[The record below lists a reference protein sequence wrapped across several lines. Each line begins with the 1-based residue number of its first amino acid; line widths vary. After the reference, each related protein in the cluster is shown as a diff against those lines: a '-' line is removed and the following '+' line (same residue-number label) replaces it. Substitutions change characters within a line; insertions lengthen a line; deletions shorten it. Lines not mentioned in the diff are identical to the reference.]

1 VRRRWPLAL
10 TAALLLLISGALVAV
25 IITSRTIV
33 GAVPGRS
40 PILGMAALDDGFLV
54 GTSRGAFVSRDGVT
68 WSGVKNF
75 SRSETLVADGRTQ
88 GLVLSAGTVWSTRDL
103 SAFDKRSQVGR
114 GVAMAVAAD
123 DSVYV
128 VKDPAHVLRISGNQ
142 TQQLAFSTGPE
153 EILSLAS
160 VDAGSLLAGGLTSG
174 LWESRDGGV
183 TWRRLLQTPTR
194 AIMGDPVSEKRIFIA
209 TAGGILVSN
218 DEGRR
223 WRFTGM
229 RMPVEALAEAAGRF
243 FALSTDRLVYT
254 STDGVSWS
262 RINN

>member
-1 VRRRWPLAL
+1 MRRRWPLVL
-10 TAALLLLISGALVAV
+10 TATLLLLVVGALVIV
-25 IITSRTIV
+25 LITSRTIV

-40 PILGMAALDDGFLV
+40 PILGMAAIDDGFLV

-68 WSGVKNF
+68 WSAVKDL
-75 SRSETLVADGRTQ
+75 SRSEALVADGRTQ
-88 GLVLSAGTVWSTRDL
+88 SPVLSEGTVWLTRDL
-103 SAFDKRSQVGR
+103 SAFEKRSQVGR
-114 GVAMAVAAD
+114 GIAMAVGAD

-128 VKDPAHVLRISGNQ
+128 VKDPGHILRISDGQ
-142 TQQLAFSTGPE
+142 TQELAFSRGPQ
-153 EILSLAS
+153 EIVSIAV
-160 VDAGSLLAGGLTSG
+160 VDGGSLLAGGLTSG
-174 LWESRDGGV
+174 LWESKDGV

-194 AIMGDPVSEKRIFIA
+194 AIMVDPAIKGRIFIG
-209 TAGGILVSN
+209 TAGGILFSN

-229 RMPVEALAEAAGRF
+229 RLPVEALAESAGKF
-243 FALSTDRLVYT
+243 FALSTDRLVYR